1 MPLLNLTSDELLTTT
16 RSVRKRLD
24 FSRLVEPE
32 VIRECLEIALQAPTG
47 SNAQHW
53 HFIVVTDPEKRKA
66 LGDIYMRA
74 WTIYRQNADA
84 AIAKRYANNPQRI
97 QTQKRIVDSSTY
109 LAEHMGNVPVH
120 LIPCITGRLEGS
132 PTVGQAGSWGSILP
146 ATWSFMLAARAR
158 GLGSAWT
165 TLHLMFEQ
173 EAAEVLGIPYE
184 KITQAALIPVA
195 YTQGTDFKPA
205 PREPLDTVLHWN
217 EW

>member
-1 MPLLNLTSDELLTTT
+1 MSLLNLTSDELLTTT

-24 FSRLVEPE
+24 FSRPVEPE
-32 VIRECLEIALQAPTG
+32 VIRECLKIALQAPTG

-53 HFIVVTDPEKRKA
+53 HFIVVTDPEKRQA

-84 AIAKRYANNPQRI
+84 TIAKRYANNPQRI

-205 PREPLDTVLHWN
+205 PREPLDSVLHWN